1 MTLKIETNYLE
12 DHQAQLKVEFDAE
25 QLDIAK
31 QRAARKIARQ
41 TKIPGFR
48 PGKAPYAIVLRTVG
62 EAAILEEAMEIL
74 VDEQYP
80 KIIEESKLKPYGP
93 GQLENVVSFDPP
105 VFEFKVPLEAEVT
118 LEDYQSIRVPYELL
132 PVLDSDVDRVLEDLR
147 DRQVELEPVERP
159 AQPGDQVFIR
169 LSGSRLNPEE
179 GESSV
184 LVTDRPMPVTIALDD
199 AEQPTEWPFSGF
211 SRTLLGLSEG
221 DQKTISH
228 TFAEDSTYESLRGK
242 TAEFTTIVETVK
254 SRTLPELTDE
264 FAHTVGEYDTIEA
277 LRADIRTSLE
287 TERKQDYEE
296 EYNNKITDELFKLAS
311 WKFPPQ
317 MLDHEIHLFQDQLEN
332 RLAQQN
338 MDMDTYLK
346 IRQLDEA
353 GLKEEIKPMAEQ
365 RMKRTLILMEIAR
378 QQDLKVTEQELE
390 AESMRTMDRLSHML
404 PADKARKTFT
414 DDFVRNMIGNI
425 GADLL
430 IKHTWEYLHTITRGE
445 LPETT
450 TPKPVVDTPKK
461 TRSKKKEATE

>member
-228 TFAEDSTYESLRGK
+228 TFAEDSTFESLRGK

-264 FAHTVGEYDTIEA
+264 FAHTVGEYDNIEA

-445 LPETT
+445 LTETT